1 VPAILLKKSWLAD
14 ELTAKEIEDAEA
26 VLTYAN
32 SGENLP
38 EELIDRV
45 GVKIINPKDPR
56 LEYRKQEKN
65 LLSCLQSKIDLYEK
79 FYMTLPEYSSVLDKE
94 VNVQFAPA
102 ASSGEARESKFII
115 LRKPDDKISIEKLLS
130 DADKKGMIVKL
141 DDGDCFCPIDPGA
154 GLISEIQWNVPD
166 DCSELSGNMVLYG
179 IDRQTNAV
187 IGTGSL
193 EEDEAGKYAAVK
205 IHYKSLKRTISSL
218 NDIMLVAVEI

>member
-1 VPAILLKKSWLAD
+1 VLALLQQRTIMY
-14 ELTAKEIEDAEA
+14 E
-26 VLTYAN
+26 
-32 SGENLP
+32 
-38 EELIDRV
+38 
-45 GVKIINPKDPR
+45 
-56 LEYRKQEKN
+56 
-65 LLSCLQSKIDLYEK
+65 DLYSL
-79 FYMTLPEYSSVLDKE
+79 LPKYSMKLDE
-94 VNVQFAPA
+94 SVNVEFAPA
-102 ASSGEARESKFII
+102 ASSGEPRESKCII